1 MSHAPQ
7 TAAKGKLGIWMCT
20 ALVVGNMIG
29 SGVFLLPASLAQYGA
44 ASLIGWVI
52 TSLGAICLALVF
64 ARLATLLP
72 HKAGGP
78 YAYIHEGFG
87 DFAGFLIAWGY
98 WIALWAGNAAL
109 TVAGVSYLG
118 VFFPQ
123 LNDSNLAAGA
133 TAIGLIWLV
142 TWINSRGAQSSGRVA
157 IVTTLIKLLPL
168 AGVTVAGL
176 LYLNPDFVVF
186 NPQHK
191 PLSEAIPATMAL
203 TLWAFLGLES
213 ASVPAGDVDRPERT
227 IPRATVLGTLLA
239 AALYIASTVALQGLM
254 PAATLAASAA
264 PFADAARSLWG
275 EWAYYAVGL
284 GAVISCFGALN
295 GWCLMQGHIPAAAA
309 RDKLFPAF
317 FKRENAAG
325 VPIVGLLLSTLL
337 VTILLACKYAGGDSG
352 VQIFEFVILLATAT
366 TLLPY
371 AFCAMA
377 LLAVM
382 LQRHRQFHPRDWLAP
397 LAFSGGGFVFALWTI
412 FGSGAEVVMWGVL
425 LLLAGLPVYLWQL
438 RENIVKA

>member
-1 MSHAPQ
+1 MSKAPP
-7 TAAKGKLGIWMCT
+7 TAKKGKLGIWMCT

-29 SGVFLLPASLAQYGA
+29 SGVFLLPASLAQYGG
-44 ASLIGWVI
+44 ASLIGWGI
-52 TSLGAICLALVF
+52 TSMGAICLALVF
-64 ARLATLLP
+64 AKLATLLP
-72 HKAGGP
+72 HKSGGP

-118 VFFPQ
+118 VFFPV
-123 LNDSNLAAGA
+123 LNHSNFAAGA

-142 TWINSRGAQSSGRVA
+142 TWINSRGPQSSGRVA
-157 IVTTLIKLLPL
+157 VVTTLIKLLPL
-168 AGVTVAGL
+168 GAVTVAGL
-176 LYLNPDFVVF
+176 LYLNPEFIHF

-191 PLSEAIPATMAL
+191 PLGEAIPATMAL

-213 ASVPAGDVDRPERT
+213 ASVPAGDVENPQRT
-227 IPRATVLGTLLA
+227 IPRATVFGTLIA
-239 AALYIASTVALQGLM
+239 ASLYIASTIALQGLM
-254 PAATLAASAA
+254 PADKLAASSA
-264 PFADAARSLWG
+264 PFADAAGQLWG
-275 EWAYYAVGL
+275 QWAYYAVGL

-317 FKRENAAG
+317 FTRENSAG
-325 VPIVGLLLSTLL
+325 VPIVGLLLSTAL
-337 VTILLACKYAGGDSG
+337 VTVLLGCKYAGGDSG
-352 VQIFEFVILLATAT
+352 VQIFGFVILLATAT

-382 LQRHRQFHPRDWLAP
+382 LQRHRQFKRSDWMAP
-397 LAFSGGGFVFALWTI
+397 LAFSFGGFVFAMWTI
-412 FGSGAEVVMWGVL
+412 YGSGAEVVMWGVL

-438 RENIVKA
+438 RENLIKG